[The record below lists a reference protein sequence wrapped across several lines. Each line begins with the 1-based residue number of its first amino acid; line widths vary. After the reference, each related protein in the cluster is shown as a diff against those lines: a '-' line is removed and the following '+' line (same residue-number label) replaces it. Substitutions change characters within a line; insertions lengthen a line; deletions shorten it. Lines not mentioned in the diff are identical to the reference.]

1 MKKLLIA
8 AIVVL
13 AVSAA
18 PARAQK
24 IATPPSASHADT
36 ASAPFLISSIRVQGP
51 LDFCGEPVPLGEPD
65 VRERLEKELLT
76 TIWNRPQTILWLKRA
91 GRHVPYIEEELRRNE
106 MPSDL
111 KYMAIIE
118 SALLPHIGSNRGAR
132 GFWQF
137 IDPTAARFGMVVNS
151 EIDERRSLPHSTRA
165 AIAYL
170 KSLYADLKSWTLAA
184 AAYNMGEEGL
194 KAEILVQNTNDY
206 YRLYLPL
213 ETQQYVFRA
222 IAAKMV
228 HTNPRAYGFTLN
240 GDDLYRPVDTEAVEV
255 KATKDTPIFLIA
267 QAANTSFKGIKDL
280 NPEIRGYYL
289 VEGTRTI
296 LVPRGSAAGFQQR
309 LEKLMEQWLA
319 ERWNFVY
326 TVKKGDTLSGI
337 AQRFDVPLPA
347 LMIWNRTDR
356 KRPLQP
362 GEKLFIFAES
372 ARTDGN
378 GGTR

>member
-1 MKKLLIA
+1 MKRIFLIA
-8 AIVVL
+8 AILILSVP
-13 AVSAA
+13 AWAQKPA
-18 PARAQK
+18 PAPA
-24 IATPPSASHADT
+24 ASHAET
-36 ASAPFLISSIRVQGP
+36 ASAPFLISSLRVQGP
-51 LDFCGEPVPLGEPD
+51 LDFCGEPVPLAEPD

-91 GRHVPYIEEELRRNE
+91 GRHLPYIEAELRRNE

-118 SALLPHIGSNRGAR
+118 SALLPHIGSNKGAR

-137 IDPTAARFGMVVNS
+137 IDPTATRFGMTVNS
-151 EIDERRSLPHSTRA
+151 DIDERRSLPHSTRA

-170 KSLYADLKSWTLAA
+170 KALYADLHSWTLAA

-194 KAEILVQNTNDY
+194 KSEILVQNTNDY
-206 YRLYLPL
+206 YRLYRPL

-222 IAAKMV
+222 IAAKMI
-228 HTNPRAYGFTLN
+228 HTNPRAYGFALN
-240 GDDLYRPVDTEAVEV
+240 GEDLYRPVDAEPVEV
-255 KATKDTPIFLIA
+255 KVKQDIPLFLIA
-267 QAANTSFKGIKDL
+267 QAADTSFKVIKDL

-289 VEGTRTI
+289 EGTRTL
-296 LVPRGSAAGFQQR
+296 LVPRGAAPEFEQR
-309 LEKLMEQWLA
+309 LERLVEQWLA

-337 AQRFDVPLPA
+337 AQRFGVPLPA

-356 KRPLQP
+356 KRTLQP

-372 ARTDGN
+372 VRTAGN
-378 GGTR
+378 NGSR

>member
-1 MKKLLIA
+1 MKRCWFA
-8 AIVVL
+8 AIL
-13 AVSAA
+13 ILSVSAF
-18 PARAQK
+18 PAWAQK
-24 IATPPSASHADT
+24 PASLTSASHADT

-51 LDFCGEPVPLGEPD
+51 LDFCGEPVPLDDPD

-91 GRHVPYIEEELRRNE
+91 GRHLPHIEAELRRNE
-106 MPSDL
+106 MPPDL

-137 IDPTAARFGMVVNS
+137 IDPTATRFGMVVNS
-151 EIDERRSLPHSTRA
+151 DIDERRSLPHSTRA

-194 KAEILVQNTNDY
+194 KSEILIQNTNDY

-228 HTNPRAYGFTLN
+228 YTNPRSYGFALN
-240 GDDLYRPVDTEAVEV
+240 GDDLYRPADAEPVEV
-255 KATKDTPIFLIA
+255 KAAQDIPISLIA
-267 QAANTSFKGIKDL
+267 QAANTSFKTIKDL

-289 VEGTRTI
+289 EGTRT
-296 LVPRGSAAGFQQR
+296 LFVPGGSAPEFRQR
-309 LEKLMEQWLA
+309 LEKLVEQWLA
-319 ERWNFVY
+319 ERWKYVY
-326 TVKKGDTLSGI
+326 TVKKGDTFSGI
-337 AQRFDVPLPA
+337 AQRFGVPLPA
-347 LMIWNRTDR
+347 LLIWNRADR
-356 KRPLQP
+356 KRALQP

-372 ARTDGN
+372 VRAAGNNGAR
-378 GGTR
+378 